1 MDGINKLLCS
11 LVSYLKRICA
21 LKSLSMS
28 LNYKNICMYD
38 MCKGACVNNGSE
50 GKARYKNLTEN

>member
-28 LNYKNICMYD
+28 LNYKNICMYS
-38 MCKGACVNNGSE
+38 ACSAKKVITLQNISF
-50 GKARYKNLTEN
+50 Y

>member
-28 LNYKNICMYD
+28 LNYKNICMYS
-38 MCKGACVNNGSE
+38 ACSA
-50 GKARYKNLTEN
+50 KKS